1 MDICLIELN
10 AEFCTIMTVSME
22 TLFHIWN

>member
-10 AEFCTIMTVSME
+10 AECCTMMTVSME